1 MVAVSLKKFFQA
13 EDGIR
18 DAQESRGLG
27 DVYKRQPII
36 LIVVLLTAACGHDP
50 GGKDKIAVIDW
61 DKAFSAHPK
70 QTVLKQGEAELQK
83 LLRYRE
89 EQAEIAKTQIA
100 GLTRL
105 QQLKQNSKA
114 NFLDAGFQTQM
125 YAAEAKERKKLLDA
139 YDAAVKEADAA
150 LAEQEKELE
159 DAYQLKILNLRL
171 RLEAIKMR
179 PAEREVVQNELNQV
193 QSEREQQR
201 QQILAAKNKI
211 IGAKMEP
218 LVVETQAR
226 LKQHA
231 EQLQQEMQGD
241 MSGVLSKDQ
250 SDLAKVPE
258 ALTKAMAAID
268 KQADKLQESNEKLRA
283 GIRNDIESNVIKL
296 AHERQYTIVFH
307 SVKVNIK
314 ADDITDD
321 VVKALQNMK

>member
-1 MVAVSLKKFFQA
+1 MRWLT
-13 EDGIR
+13 
-18 DAQESRGLG
+18 
-27 DVYKRQPII
+27 PII

-114 NFLDAGFQTQM
+114 NFMDAGFQTQM

-179 PAEREVVQNELNQV
+179 SAEREVVQNELNQV

-218 LVVETQAR
+218 LVAETQAR

>member
-1 MVAVSLKKFFQA
+1 MRWLT
-13 EDGIR
+13 
-18 DAQESRGLG
+18 
-27 DVYKRQPII
+27 PII

-114 NFLDAGFQTQM
+114 NFMDAGFQTQM

-218 LVVETQAR
+218 SVAETQAR

>member
-1 MVAVSLKKFFQA
+1 MRWLT
-13 EDGIR
+13 
-18 DAQESRGLG
+18 
-27 DVYKRQPII
+27 PII

-114 NFLDAGFQTQM
+114 NFMDAGFQTQM

-139 YDAAVKEADAA
+139 YDAVVKEADAA

-159 DAYQLKILNLRL
+159 DAYQLKILNFRL

>member
-1 MVAVSLKKFFQA
+1 MRWLT
-13 EDGIR
+13 
-18 DAQESRGLG
+18 
-27 DVYKRQPII
+27 PII

-201 QQILAAKNKI
+201 QQILAEKNKI
-211 IGAKMEP
+211 IGTKMEP
-218 LVVETQAR
+218 LVAETQAR

>member
-1 MVAVSLKKFFQA
+1 MRWLT
-13 EDGIR
+13 
-18 DAQESRGLG
+18 
-27 DVYKRQPII
+27 PII

-211 IGAKMEP
+211 IGTKMEP
-218 LVVETQAR
+218 LVAETQAR

-296 AHERQYTIVFH
+296 AHERQYTIVVH

>member
-1 MVAVSLKKFFQA
+1 MRWLT
-13 EDGIR
+13 
-18 DAQESRGLG
+18 
-27 DVYKRQPII
+27 PII

-125 YAAEAKERKKLLDA
+125 YAAEVKERKKLLDA

-201 QQILAAKNKI
+201 QQILAEKNKI

-218 LVVETQAR
+218 LVAETQAR

>member
-1 MVAVSLKKFFQA
+1 MRWLT
-13 EDGIR
+13 
-18 DAQESRGLG
+18 
-27 DVYKRQPII
+27 PII

-114 NFLDAGFQTQM
+114 NFMDAGFQTQM

-159 DAYQLKILNLRL
+159 DAYQLKILNFRL

-211 IGAKMEP
+211 IGTKMEP
-218 LVVETQAR
+218 LVAETQAR

>member
-1 MVAVSLKKFFQA
+1 MRWLT
-13 EDGIR
+13 
-18 DAQESRGLG
+18 
-27 DVYKRQPII
+27 PII

-83 LLRYRE
+83 LLRYRD

-139 YDAAVKEADAA
+139 YDSAVKEADAA

-179 PAEREVVQNELNQV
+179 PAEREVVQNELNKV
-193 QSEREQQR
+193 QPEREQQR
-201 QQILAAKNKI
+201 QLILAAKNKI

-218 LVVETQAR
+218 LVAETQAR

-241 MSGVLSKDQ
+241 MSVVLSKDQ

-258 ALTKAMAAID
+258 ALTTAMAAID
-268 KQADKLQESNEKLRA
+268 KQADKLQESNEKLKDS
-283 GIRNDIESNVIKL
+283 IRNDIESNVIKL

>member
-1 MVAVSLKKFFQA
+1 MRWLT
-13 EDGIR
+13 
-18 DAQESRGLG
+18 
-27 DVYKRQPII
+27 PII

-114 NFLDAGFQTQM
+114 NFMDAGFQTQM

-159 DAYQLKILNLRL
+159 NAYQLKILNFRL

-179 PAEREVVQNELNQV
+179 PAEREVVQNELNRF
-193 QSEREQQR
+193 S
-201 QQILAAKNKI
+201 LN
-211 IGAKMEP
+211 GN
-218 LVVETQAR
+218 
-226 LKQHA
+226 
-231 EQLQQEMQGD
+231 
-241 MSGVLSKDQ
+241 SKD
-250 SDLAKVPE
+250 S
-258 ALTKAMAAID
+258 
-268 KQADKLQESNEKLRA
+268 R
-283 GIRNDIESNVIKL
+283 
-296 AHERQYTIVFH
+296 F
-307 SVKVNIK
+307 
-314 ADDITDD
+314 
-321 VVKALQNMK
+321 

>member
-1 MVAVSLKKFFQA
+1 MRWLT
-13 EDGIR
+13 
-18 DAQESRGLG
+18 
-27 DVYKRQPII
+27 PII

-114 NFLDAGFQTQM
+114 NFLDVGFQTQM

-201 QQILAAKNKI
+201 QQILAEKNKI

-218 LVVETQAR
+218 LVAETQAR

>member
-1 MVAVSLKKFFQA
+1 MRWLT
-13 EDGIR
+13 
-18 DAQESRGLG
+18 
-27 DVYKRQPII
+27 PII

-70 QTVLKQGEAELQK
+70 QTVLKQDEAELQK

-211 IGAKMEP
+211 IGVKMEP
-218 LVVETQAR
+218 LVAETQAR

>member
-1 MVAVSLKKFFQA
+1 MRWLT
-13 EDGIR
+13 
-18 DAQESRGLG
+18 
-27 DVYKRQPII
+27 PII

-70 QTVLKQGEAELQK
+70 QTVLKQGEAKLQK

-114 NFLDAGFQTQM
+114 NFMDAGFQTQM

-211 IGAKMEP
+211 IGTKMEP
-218 LVVETQAR
+218 LVAETQAR

>member
-1 MVAVSLKKFFQA
+1 MRWLT
-13 EDGIR
+13 
-18 DAQESRGLG
+18 
-27 DVYKRQPII
+27 PII

-159 DAYQLKILNLRL
+159 DAYQLKILNFRL

-211 IGAKMEP
+211 IGTKMET
-218 LVVETQAR
+218 LVAETQAR

>member
-1 MVAVSLKKFFQA
+1 MRWLT
-13 EDGIR
+13 
-18 DAQESRGLG
+18 
-27 DVYKRQPII
+27 PII

-83 LLRYRE
+83 LLRYRD

-179 PAEREVVQNELNQV
+179 PAEREVVQNELNKV

-201 QQILAAKNKI
+201 QLILAAKNKI

-218 LVVETQAR
+218 LVAETQAR

-241 MSGVLSKDQ
+241 MSVVLSKDQ

-258 ALTKAMAAID
+258 ALTTAMAAID
-268 KQADKLQESNEKLRA
+268 KQADKLQESNEKLKDS
-283 GIRNDIESNVIKL
+283 IRNDIESNVIKL

>member
-1 MVAVSLKKFFQA
+1 MRWLT
-13 EDGIR
+13 
-18 DAQESRGLG
+18 
-27 DVYKRQPII
+27 PII
-36 LIVVLLTAACGHDP
+36 LIVVLLNAACGHDP

-201 QQILAAKNKI
+201 QQILAEKNKI

-218 LVVETQAR
+218 LVAETQAR

>member
-1 MVAVSLKKFFQA
+1 MRWLT
-13 EDGIR
+13 
-18 DAQESRGLG
+18 
-27 DVYKRQPII
+27 PII

-83 LLRYRE
+83 LLRYRD

-139 YDAAVKEADAA
+139 YDSAVKEADAA

-179 PAEREVVQNELNQV
+179 PAEREVVQNELNKV

-201 QQILAAKNKI
+201 QLILAAKNKI

-218 LVVETQAR
+218 LVAETQAR

-241 MSGVLSKDQ
+241 MSVVLSKDQ

-258 ALTKAMAAID
+258 ALTTAMAAID
-268 KQADKLQESNEKLRA
+268 KQADKLQESNEKLKDS
-283 GIRNDIESNVIKL
+283 IRNDIESNVIKL
-296 AHERQYTIVFH
+296 AHARQYTIVFH

>member
-1 MVAVSLKKFFQA
+1 M
-13 EDGIR
+13 
-18 DAQESRGLG
+18 
-27 DVYKRQPII
+27 
-36 LIVVLLTAACGHDP
+36 
-50 GGKDKIAVIDW
+50 
-61 DKAFSAHPK
+61 
-70 QTVLKQGEAELQK
+70 QK

-201 QQILAAKNKI
+201 QQILAEKNKI

-218 LVVETQAR
+218 LVAETQAR

>member
-1 MVAVSLKKFFQA
+1 MRWLT
-13 EDGIR
+13 
-18 DAQESRGLG
+18 
-27 DVYKRQPII
+27 PII

-83 LLRYRE
+83 LLRYRD

-139 YDAAVKEADAA
+139 YDSAVKEADAA

-179 PAEREVVQNELNQV
+179 PAEREVVQNELNKV

-201 QQILAAKNKI
+201 QLILAAKNKI

-218 LVVETQAR
+218 LVAETQAR
-226 LKQHA
+226 LKQHT

-241 MSGVLSKDQ
+241 MSVVLSKDQ

-258 ALTKAMAAID
+258 ALTTAMAAID
-268 KQADKLQESNEKLRA
+268 KQADKLQESNEKLKDS
-283 GIRNDIESNVIKL
+283 IRNDIESNVIKL

>member
-1 MVAVSLKKFFQA
+1 MRWLT
-13 EDGIR
+13 
-18 DAQESRGLG
+18 
-27 DVYKRQPII
+27 PII

-83 LLRYRE
+83 LMRYRE

-114 NFLDAGFQTQM
+114 NFMDAGFQTQM

-159 DAYQLKILNLRL
+159 DAYQLKILNFRL

>member
-1 MVAVSLKKFFQA
+1 MRWLTPV
-13 EDGIR
+13 
-18 DAQESRGLG
+18 
-27 DVYKRQPII
+27 I

-114 NFLDAGFQTQM
+114 NFMDAGFQTQM

-159 DAYQLKILNLRL
+159 DAYQLKILNFRL

>member
-1 MVAVSLKKFFQA
+1 MRWLT
-13 EDGIR
+13 
-18 DAQESRGLG
+18 
-27 DVYKRQPII
+27 PII

-100 GLTRL
+100 GLSRL

-114 NFLDAGFQTQM
+114 NFLDAGFQTKM

-139 YDAAVKEADAA
+139 YDAVVKEADVA
-150 LAEQEKELE
+150 LAEQEQELE

-179 PAEREVVQNELNQV
+179 PQEREAAQAELNQV

-218 LVVETQAR
+218 LVAATQAR
-226 LKQHA
+226 LKQQA

-250 SDLAKVPE
+250 ADLAKVPE
-258 ALTKAMAAID
+258 ALTDAMAAID
-268 KQADKLQESNEKLRA
+268 KQADKLQESNEKLKDS
-283 GIRNDIESNVIKL
+283 IRNDIESNVIKL

>member
-1 MVAVSLKKFFQA
+1 MRWLT
-13 EDGIR
+13 
-18 DAQESRGLG
+18 
-27 DVYKRQPII
+27 PII

-159 DAYQLKILNLRL
+159 DAYQLKILNFRL

-211 IGAKMEP
+211 IGTKMEP
-218 LVVETQAR
+218 LVAETQAR

-283 GIRNDIESNVIKL
+283 GISNDIESNVIKL

>member
-1 MVAVSLKKFFQA
+1 MRWLT
-13 EDGIR
+13 
-18 DAQESRGLG
+18 
-27 DVYKRQPII
+27 PII
-36 LIVVLLTAACGHDP
+36 LIVILLTAACGHDP

-114 NFLDAGFQTQM
+114 NFMDAGFQTQM

-211 IGAKMEP
+211 IGTKMEP
-218 LVVETQAR
+218 LVAETQAR

>member
-1 MVAVSLKKFFQA
+1 MRWLT
-13 EDGIR
+13 
-18 DAQESRGLG
+18 
-27 DVYKRQPII
+27 PII

-139 YDAAVKEADAA
+139 YDAAVKEADDA

-159 DAYQLKILNLRL
+159 DAYQLKILNFRL

>member
-1 MVAVSLKKFFQA
+1 MRWLT
-13 EDGIR
+13 
-18 DAQESRGLG
+18 
-27 DVYKRQPII
+27 PII

-70 QTVLKQGEAELQK
+70 QTVLKQGEAELKK

-114 NFLDAGFQTQM
+114 NFMDAGFQTQM

-159 DAYQLKILNLRL
+159 DAYQLKILNFRL

>member
-1 MVAVSLKKFFQA
+1 MRWLT
-13 EDGIR
+13 
-18 DAQESRGLG
+18 
-27 DVYKRQPII
+27 PII

-114 NFLDAGFQTQM
+114 NFMDAGFQTQM

-201 QQILAAKNKI
+201 QQILAVKNKI
-211 IGAKMEP
+211 IGTKMEP
-218 LVVETQAR
+218 LVAETQAR

>member
-1 MVAVSLKKFFQA
+1 MRWLT
-13 EDGIR
+13 
-18 DAQESRGLG
+18 
-27 DVYKRQPII
+27 PII

-114 NFLDAGFQTQM
+114 NFMDAGFQAQM

-159 DAYQLKILNLRL
+159 DAYQLKILNFRL

>member
-1 MVAVSLKKFFQA
+1 MHL
-13 EDGIR
+13 EDRIKNGMTFYEHGHT
-18 DAQESRGLG
+18 D
-27 DVYKRQPII
+27 PIDI
-36 LIVVLLTAACGHDP
+36 
-50 GGKDKIAVIDW
+50 
-61 DKAFSAHPK
+61 
-70 QTVLKQGEAELQK
+70 
-83 LLRYRE
+83 
-89 EQAEIAKTQIA
+89 
-100 GLTRL
+100 
-105 QQLKQNSKA
+105 
-114 NFLDAGFQTQM
+114 
-125 YAAEAKERKKLLDA
+125 
-139 YDAAVKEADAA
+139 
-150 LAEQEKELE
+150 EQEKELE
-159 DAYQLKILNLRL
+159 DAYQLKILNFRL

-218 LVVETQAR
+218 LVAETQAR

>member
-1 MVAVSLKKFFQA
+1 MRWLT
-13 EDGIR
+13 
-18 DAQESRGLG
+18 
-27 DVYKRQPII
+27 PII

-114 NFLDAGFQTQM
+114 NFMDAGFQTQM

-150 LAEQEKELE
+150 LAEQE
-159 DAYQLKILNLRL
+159 
-171 RLEAIKMR
+171 
-179 PAEREVVQNELNQV
+179 NQV

-283 GIRNDIESNVIKL
+283 GILNDIESNVIKL

>member
-1 MVAVSLKKFFQA
+1 MRWLT
-13 EDGIR
+13 
-18 DAQESRGLG
+18 
-27 DVYKRQPII
+27 PII

-114 NFLDAGFQTQM
+114 NFMDAGFQTQM

-159 DAYQLKILNLRL
+159 DAYQLKFLNLRL

-211 IGAKMEP
+211 IGTKMEP
-218 LVVETQAR
+218 LVAETQAR

>member
-1 MVAVSLKKFFQA
+1 MRWLT
-13 EDGIR
+13 
-18 DAQESRGLG
+18 
-27 DVYKRQPII
+27 PII

-114 NFLDAGFQTQM
+114 NFMDAGFQTQM

-201 QQILAAKNKI
+201 QQIKKKKNKI
-211 IGAKMEP
+211 IGTKMEP
-218 LVVETQAR
+218 LVAETQAR

>member
-1 MVAVSLKKFFQA
+1 MRWLT
-13 EDGIR
+13 
-18 DAQESRGLG
+18 
-27 DVYKRQPII
+27 PII

-201 QQILAAKNKI
+201 QQILAEKNKI

-218 LVVETQAR
+218 LVAETQAR

-296 AHERQYTIVFH
+296 AYERQYTIVFH

>member
-1 MVAVSLKKFFQA
+1 MRWLT
-13 EDGIR
+13 
-18 DAQESRGLG
+18 
-27 DVYKRQPII
+27 PII
-36 LIVVLLTAACGHDP
+36 LIVVLLNAACGHDP

-159 DAYQLKILNLRL
+159 DAYQLKILNFRL

>member
-1 MVAVSLKKFFQA
+1 MRWLT
-13 EDGIR
+13 
-18 DAQESRGLG
+18 
-27 DVYKRQPII
+27 PII

-50 GGKDKIAVIDW
+50 GSKDKIAVIDW

-159 DAYQLKILNLRL
+159 DAYQLKILNFRL

-211 IGAKMEP
+211 IGTKMEP
-218 LVVETQAR
+218 LVAETQAR

>member
-1 MVAVSLKKFFQA
+1 MRWLT
-13 EDGIR
+13 
-18 DAQESRGLG
+18 
-27 DVYKRQPII
+27 PII

-83 LLRYRE
+83 LLRYRD

-105 QQLKQNSKA
+105 QQLKQNSKG
-114 NFLDAGFQTQM
+114 NFLDAGFQRQM

-139 YDAAVKEADAA
+139 YDSAVKEADAA

-179 PAEREVVQNELNQV
+179 PAEREVVQNELNKV

-201 QQILAAKNKI
+201 QLILAAKNKI

-218 LVVETQAR
+218 LVAETQAR

-241 MSGVLSKDQ
+241 MSVVLSKDQ

-258 ALTKAMAAID
+258 ALTTAMAAID
-268 KQADKLQESNEKLRA
+268 KQADKLQESNEKLKDS
-283 GIRNDIESNVIKL
+283 IRNDIESNVIKL

>member
-1 MVAVSLKKFFQA
+1 MRWLT
-13 EDGIR
+13 
-18 DAQESRGLG
+18 
-27 DVYKRQPII
+27 PII

-100 GLTRL
+100 GFPRL

-179 PAEREVVQNELNQV
+179 PAERVVVQNELNQV

-211 IGAKMEP
+211 IGTKMEP
-218 LVVETQAR
+218 LVAETQAR

>member
-1 MVAVSLKKFFQA
+1 MRWLT
-13 EDGIR
+13 
-18 DAQESRGLG
+18 
-27 DVYKRQPII
+27 PII

-114 NFLDAGFQTQM
+114 NFMDAEFQTQM

-159 DAYQLKILNLRL
+159 DAYQLKILNFRL

>member
-1 MVAVSLKKFFQA
+1 MRWLT
-13 EDGIR
+13 
-18 DAQESRGLG
+18 
-27 DVYKRQPII
+27 PII
-36 LIVVLLTAACGHDP
+36 LIVVLLTASCVHDP

-70 QTVLKQGEAELQK
+70 QTALKQGEAELQK

-193 QSEREQQR
+193 QYEREQQR

-218 LVVETQAR
+218 LVAETQAR

>member
-1 MVAVSLKKFFQA
+1 MRWLT
-13 EDGIR
+13 
-18 DAQESRGLG
+18 
-27 DVYKRQPII
+27 PII

-159 DAYQLKILNLRL
+159 DAYQLKILNFRL

-179 PAEREVVQNELNQV
+179 PAEREVVQNELNKV

-218 LVVETQAR
+218 LVAETQAR

>member
-1 MVAVSLKKFFQA
+1 MRWLT
-13 EDGIR
+13 
-18 DAQESRGLG
+18 
-27 DVYKRQPII
+27 PII

-105 QQLKQNSKA
+105 QQVKQNSKA
-114 NFLDAGFQTQM
+114 NFMDAGFQTQM

-159 DAYQLKILNLRL
+159 DAYQLKILNFRL